1 MKPYILVVEDE
12 APISTMIQ
20 YNLEKEDFEVEI
32 VEDGEDALY
41 SIEERKPDLILMDWM
56 IPSITGV
63 EICARIRK
71 NDDTRNVPVIMVTAR
86 GEEDDRLVGLEAGAD
101 DYIVKPFS
109 PKELVARIR
118 AVLRRTRPVFDEKT
132 LEHNGVVI
140 DLNSHRV
147 TYNGQI
153 LHLGPTEFRLLA
165 FLMEKKGKVYSRDRL
180 LDEVWGMDV
189 YVENRTVDVHIRR
202 LRKTLGETKSGL
214 DDMIKTVRSA
224 GYMIE

>member
-12 APISTMIQ
+12 SPISTMIQ

-41 SIEERKPDLILMDWM
+41 SIEDRKPDLILMDWM

-71 NDDTRNVPVIMVTAR
+71 NEETRVIPIIMVTAR

-118 AVLRRTRPVFDEKT
+118 AVLRRTRPVFDERT

-147 TYNGQI
+147 TYHDKL

-180 LDEVWGMDV
+180 LDEVWGLDV

-202 LRKTLGETKSGL
+202 LRKTQIGRAH
-214 DDMIKTVRSA
+214 V
-224 GYMIE
+224 